1 VHQSVAVA
9 KPVRRHNIS
18 LVRQGLLTEY
28 DPGPGVSVAT
38 LAYEYPPGFLVPE
51 HCHGSDQV
59 IYATRGVMQ
68 VSAGSGYWM
77 IPPQFAIWIPA
88 LTPHRIRMPRA
99 VSMRTLYLRREL
111 AARPSAGCTVLHVTP
126 LLRELIVETVRMG
139 SLRARNRPESALRDV
154 LIAQLRKASPVPT
167 FVTMPRDS
175 RALAVAQTLIADPA
189 GCPPLDVLCA
199 KAGFSIRTME
209 RTFLREVGMSFE
221 SWRRQARLMKAV
233 ELLVGGCAVKEVAFE
248 VGYRQPSAFVAMF
261 RAALGA
267 TPKAWV
273 AALTTPAE

>member
-1 VHQSVAVA
+1 M
-9 KPVRRHNIS
+9 
-18 LVRQGLLTEY
+18 RQGLLTEY
-28 DPGPGVSVAT
+28 DPEPGVSVAT

-59 IYATRGVMQ
+59 IYATRSVMQ
-68 VSAGSGYWM
+68 VRRVRGYWM

-88 LTPHRIRMPRA
+88 LTLHRIRMPRA

-111 AARPSAGCTVLHVTP
+111 AARSSTACTVLHVTP

-139 SLRARNRPESALRDV
+139 SLRARYSAESAFRDV
-154 LIAQLRKASPVPT
+154 LIAQLREASPVPT
-167 FVTMPRDS
+167 FVSMPRDN
-175 RALAVAQTLIADPA
+175 RALAVAQALIADPA
-189 GCPPLDVLCA
+189 ACPSLDVLCA
-199 KAGFSIRTME
+199 KEVSIRTME

-233 ELLVGGCAVKEVAFE
+233 ELLVSGCAVKEVAFE
-248 VGYRQPSAFVAMF
+248 VGYRQSSAFVAMF

-273 AALTTPAE
+273 AALTAPTE